1 MDNLTDTV
9 EAFQATMD
17 ALEELSKTI
26 NTSFGILK
34 DSVKEVQDQSSNT
47 IQMDALKI

>member
-26 NTSFGILK
+26 NTSFWNPERFRKRGTG
-34 DSVKEVQDQSSNT
+34 SV
-47 IQMDALKI
+47 L